1 MRKAD
6 FMNEIVSENW
16 SQSVS
21 EAAKNTSL
29 SFSLNGWPAAV
40 ALISIPT
47 AVVAIY
53 AVKALAIRGL

>member
-1 MRKAD
+1 
-6 FMNEIVSENW
+6 MNEIVSENW

-29 SFSLNGWPAAV
+29 SFSLNGWSAAA

-53 AVKALAIRGL
+53 AIKALVIRGL